1 MNESKPSVT
10 QQWHIVVM
18 GLSLDKQEILCTVF
32 QNLWF
37 RAIGIKLTY
46 WLTTTL
52 ITVLKTRTM
61 SFLQQI
67 KKRVKKQLILV

>member
-1 MNESKPSVT
+1 
-10 QQWHIVVM
+10 M

-32 QNLWF
+32 QKLWF

-46 WLTTTL
+46 WLTTML